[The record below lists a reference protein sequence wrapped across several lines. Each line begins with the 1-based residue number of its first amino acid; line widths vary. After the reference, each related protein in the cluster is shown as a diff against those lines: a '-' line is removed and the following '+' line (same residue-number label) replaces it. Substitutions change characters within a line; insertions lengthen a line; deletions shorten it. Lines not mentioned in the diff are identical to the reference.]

1 VKVGVLTR
9 YHIKKYAPV
18 KGGLAGG
25 LLAAVLDCGNV
36 VFWTKADINYKS
48 YYVFSAYM

>member
-1 VKVGVLTR
+1 MGFLTR

-25 LLAAVLDCGNV
+25 LLAAVLDCGNI
-36 VFWTKADINYKS
+36 VFCSKADINYKS